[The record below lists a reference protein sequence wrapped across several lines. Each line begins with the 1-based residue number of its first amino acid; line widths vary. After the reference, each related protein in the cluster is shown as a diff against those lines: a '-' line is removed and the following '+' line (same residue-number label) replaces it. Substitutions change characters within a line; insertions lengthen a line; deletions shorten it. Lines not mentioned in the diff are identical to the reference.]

1 MLAKRVFLGNFAF
14 RSVPQRMVHFM
25 QRSQRFRDLMQDLFA
40 GTQSYLGLRNRLL
53 RSLNGGVHEVV
64 MQFFLDRVIPEVR
77 VIPETSRATP

>member
-1 MLAKRVFLGNFAF
+1 
-14 RSVPQRMVHFM
+14 MVHFM

-53 RSLNGGVHEVV
+53 RSLNGGVHEAV

-77 VIPETSRATP
+77 VIPESSRVTP